1 MRENIQQYQESQ
13 FSAVEW
19 KVEQIIGELED
30 DMEDIA
36 DNYEPIIDKLQ
47 EINDEKER
55 SAELD
60 DLLLAK
66 QNALDER
73 QRVFRQG
80 IGWVKQI
87 CPKWTIS
94 VKSQKRLRLR

>member
-80 IGWVKQI
+80 IGWVK
-87 CPKWTIS
+87 
-94 VKSQKRLRLR
+94 

>member
-1 MRENIQQYQESQ
+1 
-13 FSAVEW
+13 
-19 KVEQIIGELED
+19 
-30 DMEDIA
+30 MEDIA

-80 IGWVKQI
+80 IGWVK
-87 CPKWTIS
+87 
-94 VKSQKRLRLR
+94 